1 MASSLGSFDFAG
13 SSAKPS
19 SSVTYL
25 CRSVK
30 RTVNGSK
37 SGYFSCS
44 WMPISSASLQVIS
57 RAIVSL
63 SLLFREAQRLALGD
77 IVAIPLGDLHYVI
90 AGPGNH
96 RLAAQAGVQLQI
108 RCHIQSIQLIVI
120 CRRELIAAILN
131 PQVTGGASAGTATGM
146 VEKNIEMLRHVEKR
160 HGLSMMT
167 VRQGAVLKFDRL
179 ALREKC
185 YANRVAV
192 IVIHCLLSFHEFGLC
207 DRVRRSRTLAQ
218 LIVRRLH
225 RPALDRAGN
234 RVIHHQFG

>member
-1 MASSLGSFDFAG
+1 MASSFASFDFAG

-44 WMPISSASLQVIS
+44 WIPISSASLQVIS

-63 SLLFREAQRLALGD
+63 SLFFRKAQRLALGD

-90 AGPGNH
+90 ARPGDH
-96 RLAAQAGVQLQI
+96 RLAAKPRVQLQI
-108 RCHIQSIQLIVI
+108 RRHVQSIQLIVI
-120 CRRELIAAILN
+120 RRRELVAAILD
-131 PQVTGGASAGTATGM
+131 PQVTGGASAGSATSV
-146 VEKNIEMLRHVEKR
+146 VEKNIEVLGHIKKR

-167 VRQGAVLKFDRL
+167 IRQRAVFKFDRA
-179 ALREKC
+179 ALGEKC
-185 YANRVAV
+185 YANHV
-192 IVIHCLLSFHEFGLC
+192 VIHRLLSFHELGLC

-218 LIVRRLH
+218 LVVYRLH
-225 RPALDRAGN
+225 
-234 RVIHHQFG
+234 

>member
-1 MASSLGSFDFAG
+1 MASSFASFDFAG

-30 RTVNGSK
+30 RTVYGSR

-131 PQVTGGASAGTATGM
+131 PQVTGGAGAGTATSM
-146 VEKNIEMLRHVEKR
+146 VEKNIKMFCHVEKR
-160 HGLSMMT
+160 HRLSMMT
-167 VRQGAVLKFDRL
+167 VGQGSILKFDRA
-179 ALREKC
+179 ALGEKR
-185 YANRVAV
+185 YANH
-192 IVIHCLLSFHEFGLC
+192 IVIH
-207 DRVRRSRTLAQ
+207 
-218 LIVRRLH
+218 
-225 RPALDRAGN
+225 
-234 RVIHHQFG
+234 